1 MKIIITDAFKK
12 NFKEIFINDI
22 FLDVFLKKLKETNF
36 ISLDKN
42 ILKFKFYVR
51 TVSVRW
57 IIFRNLNNSY
67 IPIIIAKKSDKNI
80 WDNLILDKNIKSIL
94 DVKFKKM
101 SDDLDNKNFIK
112 YDI

>member
-12 NFKEIFINDI
+12 SFKEIFINDT

-51 TVSVRW
+51 TVSVR
-57 IIFRNLNNSY
+57 
-67 IPIIIAKKSDKNI
+67 
-80 WDNLILDKNIKSIL
+80 
-94 DVKFKKM
+94 
-101 SDDLDNKNFIK
+101 
-112 YDI
+112 